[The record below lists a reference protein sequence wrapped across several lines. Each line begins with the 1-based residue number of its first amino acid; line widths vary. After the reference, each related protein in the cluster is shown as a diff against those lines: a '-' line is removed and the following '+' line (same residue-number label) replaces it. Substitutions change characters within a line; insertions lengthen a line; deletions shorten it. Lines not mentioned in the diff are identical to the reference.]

1 MTFKLAKS
9 LVMTALIHCDIM
21 VNQLRIEVRLPEG
34 HWSGDV
40 SRERPEAVLRIEETM
55 PLGKG
60 RGAAKISS
68 SYNLSEELNSHQG
81 IDEVR
86 DLGGNRYEVDIAP
99 RGGGYIKEIRAV
111 GVIPRSPF
119 EVRDG
124 WVDWTIECSGEKS
137 RELVRLLKESDI
149 PYRVISTR
157 KTGSRILTPKQR
169 LIFDSALNQG
179 YWETPRRITL
189 SALADF
195 IGLSKSTLSVHLH
208 KIEGIVLNMFA
219 EDVRRNS
226 P

>member
-1 MTFKLAKS
+1 MSRVAKS
-9 LVMTALIHCDIM
+9 QDTIARTNCDSM

-40 SRERPEAVLRIEETM
+40 SRERPEAILRIEETM

-68 SYNLSEELNSHQG
+68 SYSLIEELNSHSG

-99 RGGGYIKEIRAV
+99 KGGGYIKEIRAV

-124 WVDWTIECSGEKS
+124 WVDWTIECSAEKS
-137 RELVRLLKESDI
+137 RELVGLLKLNDI
-149 PYRVISTR
+149 PYRVVSTR

-169 LIFDSALNQG
+169 LIFDAALNEG
-179 YWETPRRITL
+179 YWETPRRISL
-189 SALADF
+189 SDLANTV
-195 IGLSKSTLSVHLH
+195 GLSKSTLSVHLH

-219 EDVRRNS
+219 EDVRRKS

>member
-1 MTFKLAKS
+1 MTGF
-9 LVMTALIHCDIM
+9 THCDNM

-55 PLGKG
+55 PLGRG

-68 SYNLSEELNSHQG
+68 SYEIINELNSHPG
-81 IDEVR
+81 IDDVR
-86 DLGGNRYEVDIAP
+86 DLGGNRYVVDIAP
-99 RGGGYIKEIRAV
+99 KGGGYIKEIRLA

-124 WVDWTIECSGEKS
+124 WVDWTIECSSEKS
-137 RELVRLLKESDI
+137 RELVKLLRESDI
-149 PYRVISTR
+149 PYRVVSTR
-157 KTGSRILTPKQR
+157 TKGARILTPKQR
-169 LIFDSALNQG
+169 LIFDSALNEG

-189 SALADF
+189 SDLAASV
-195 IGLSKSTLSVHLH
+195 GLSKSTLSVHLH

-219 EDVRRNS
+219 EDIRRNS

>member
-1 MTFKLAKS
+1 MTGF
-9 LVMTALIHCDIM
+9 THCDNM

-55 PLGKG
+55 PLGRG

-68 SYNLSEELNSHQG
+68 SYEIINELNSHPG

-86 DLGGNRYEVDIAP
+86 DLGGNRYVVDIAP
-99 RGGGYIKEIRAV
+99 KGGGYIKEIRLA

-124 WVDWTIECSGEKS
+124 WVDWTIECSSEKS
-137 RELVRLLKESDI
+137 RELVKLLRDSDI
-149 PYRVISTR
+149 PYRVVSTR
-157 KTGSRILTPKQR
+157 TKGARILTPKQR
-169 LIFDSALNQG
+169 LIFDSALNEG

-189 SALADF
+189 SALAVSV
-195 IGLSKSTLSVHLH
+195 GLSKSTLSVHLH

-219 EDVRRNS
+219 EDIRRNS

>member
-1 MTFKLAKS
+1 
-9 LVMTALIHCDIM
+9 M

-55 PLGKG
+55 PLGRG

-68 SYNLSEELNSHQG
+68 SYEIINELNSHPG

-86 DLGGNRYEVDIAP
+86 DLGGNRYVVDIAP
-99 RGGGYIKEIRAV
+99 KGGGYIKEIRLA

-124 WVDWTIECSGEKS
+124 WVDWTIECSSEKS
-137 RELVRLLKESDI
+137 RELVKLLRDSDI
-149 PYRVISTR
+149 PYRVVSTR
-157 KTGSRILTPKQR
+157 TKGARILTPKQR
-169 LIFDSALNQG
+169 LIFDSALNEG

-189 SALADF
+189 SALAVSV
-195 IGLSKSTLSVHLH
+195 GLSKSTLSVHLH

-219 EDVRRNS
+219 EDIRRNS

>member
-1 MTFKLAKS
+1 
-9 LVMTALIHCDIM
+9 M

-55 PLGKG
+55 PLGRG

-68 SYNLSEELNSHQG
+68 SYEIINELNSHPG

-86 DLGGNRYEVDIAP
+86 DLGGNRYVVDIAP
-99 RGGGYIKEIRAV
+99 KGGGYIKEIRLA

-124 WVDWTIECSGEKS
+124 WVDWTIECSSEKS
-137 RELVRLLKESDI
+137 RELVKLLRESDI
-149 PYRVISTR
+149 PYRVVSTR
-157 KTGSRILTPKQR
+157 TKGARILTPKQR
-169 LIFDSALNQG
+169 LIFDSALNEG

-189 SALADF
+189 SALAVSV
-195 IGLSKSTLSVHLH
+195 GLSKSTLSVHLH

-219 EDVRRNS
+219 EDIRRNS